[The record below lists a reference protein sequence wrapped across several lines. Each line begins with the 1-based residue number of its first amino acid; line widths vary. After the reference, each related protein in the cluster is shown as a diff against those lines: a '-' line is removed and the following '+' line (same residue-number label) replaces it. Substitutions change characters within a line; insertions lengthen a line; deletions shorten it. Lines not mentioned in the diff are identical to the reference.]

1 MARIIGTE
9 GADGVT
15 IINGVDSLGV
25 PDRNPPDGFWF
36 NVTPN
41 NPSITIDGLTGVN
54 RANFNDVDF
63 GGGNDTLVA
72 ENMVWIADGDP
83 RVAFGS
89 SAAST
94 TLNMGSGD
102 DSVSLNRSAFVD
114 INMGTGND
122 TLILELS
129 SGRAVNM
136 GEGNDYVRLGGNPG
150 ETVSD
155 AELSQKSALTNP
167 LAINGGFGVDTLNL
181 QGEWTLT
188 LNANMTLDMNNDG
201 TPDTTVNTL
210 TYDQVRFVVGWPPN
224 VTGTVDFGTSTL
236 SNGNTIANV
245 ATFSNFELINAVCF
259 TAGTMI
265 ETAAGTVAIETLREG
280 DMVMTR
286 NGLQPLRWIGK
297 RRLDAIDLAGNPKM
311 LPVRVP
317 AGAFGNGLPTRDVS
331 FSPQH
336 RVVIRSAIAERM
348 FGSAEVLVSIK
359 QMIGVNGIDVD
370 GEARKVEYFHLMF
383 EDHQI
388 LQVEGIEAESL
399 YPGPQAISF
408 LSQDQLAELRAIFPN
423 FDELCETD
431 LAVASALPFL
441 KGRESRSLAARHA
454 KNNRPL
460 YA

>member
-1 MARIIGTE
+1 MAT
-9 GADGVT
+9 
-15 IINGVDSLGV
+15 INGNSLNNGATVVNGLDSLGV
-25 PDRNPPDGFWF
+25 PNRNGPVTVNTNNATVSGTDNFF
-36 NVTPN
+36 NV
-41 NPSITIDGLTGVN
+41 
-54 RANFNDVDF
+54 NFA
-63 GGGNDTLVA
+63 GGNDSLVG
-72 ENMVWIADGDP
+72 ENLVWLNDGP
-83 RVAFGS
+83 PSVAFG
-89 SAAST
+89 T
-94 TLNMGSGD
+94 IDMGAGD
-102 DSVSLNRSAFVD
+102 DFVSLNRSAFNT
-114 INMGTGND
+114 ISMGDGND

-129 SGRAVNM
+129 SGRTADL
-136 GEGNDYVRLGGNPG
+136 GAGDDFVRLGGNPDA
-150 ETVSD
+150 TVSD
-155 AELSQKSALTNP
+155 AEIAQKVPSAPLT
-167 LAINGGFGVDTLNL
+167 LDGGTGVDTLNL

-188 LNANMTLDMNNDG
+188 LNTGNITLDTNNDG
-201 TPDTTVNTL
+201 VPDATVNTL
-210 TYDQVRFVVGWPPN
+210 SFDQVRFVVGFPPALG
-224 VTGTVDFGTSTL
+224 GTVSFGTITQTD
-236 SNGNTIANV
+236 G
-245 ATFSNFELINAVCF
+245 ATVPQLVNFTNFELINAVCF
-259 TAGTMI
+259 TAGTLI

-297 RRLDAIDLAGNPKM
+297 RRLDSIDLAGNPKL

-348 FGSAEVLVSIK
+348 FGSAEVLVSVK
-359 QMIGVNGIDVD
+359 QLIGVNGIDVD

-423 FDELCETD
+423 FDELCDTD
-431 LAVASALPFL
+431 LAAASAIPFL
-441 KGRESRSLAARHA
+441 KGRESRTLAARHA
-454 KNNRPL
+454 KNDRPL